1 MPTQAEVTPLNRNE
15 RIYRAAPVEKY
26 RGRPGSR
33 ATALDGGL
41 PRLYTYTLHVY
52 ATLTTLRESVNG

>member
-33 ATALDGGL
+33 ATGRPWTGVYRDYI
-41 PRLYTYTLHVY
+41 PIRYMYTL
-52 ATLTTLRESVNG
+52 L